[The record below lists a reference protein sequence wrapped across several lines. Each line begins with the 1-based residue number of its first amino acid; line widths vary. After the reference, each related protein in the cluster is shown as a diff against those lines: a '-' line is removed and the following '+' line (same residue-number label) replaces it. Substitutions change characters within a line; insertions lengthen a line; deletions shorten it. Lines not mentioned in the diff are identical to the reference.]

1 MWKFTNNTSDIESK
15 ETLKGV
21 LNVLTNT
28 NLTTVTTPIAFI
40 IKNIKSFPHHIL
52 NDLIHMLK
60 KYRQEKLR
68 SFCLILGVQNNNKDE
83 IYLRI
88 NIQNC
93 TKLSVKTFYFPSMK
107 NIIFEVINMLLLSFD
122 TPLTFS
128 NEVICN
134 LIEQLN
140 LFGMSIN
147 KFKRILRLLITDFV
161 GQS

>member
-1 MWKFTNNTSDIESK
+1 M
-15 ETLKGV
+15 
-21 LNVLTNT
+21 
-28 NLTTVTTPIAFI
+28 TTPVVFI
-40 IKNIKSFPHHIL
+40 IKNIKSFPHFIL

-60 KYRQEKLR
+60 KYRAEKEL

-107 NIIFEVINMLLLSFD
+107 NIIFEVIDKLLLSFQS
-122 TPLTFS
+122 PLTF
-128 NEVICN
+128 NYDVIIN

-140 LFGMSIN
+140 LFGMSIT
-147 KFKRILRLLITDFV
+147 KFRRILRLLITEFV
-161 GQS
+161 GESRYVLLLKNLNLKKCLPRNSSKEDKNELAQ